1 MANLTK
7 INEPFMRMRSMTLKF
22 ALLFILFNLVACKD
36 KSVAQQDDLPEKPA
50 AAPRSEKPKLL
61 ESSKALWAMAEKDIN
76 QAVLHADA
84 LEKAINTLL
93 ERRQPQNIVD
103 ANQIWRELMHS
114 FERNAIF
121 LYLARVAPE
130 KFGVLRSYQ
139 TSLAAWPIEPG
150 YLDAFGPYPYSGLV
164 FDVDIPINE
173 VTLRGQN
180 GMTDASEASVGLYAL
195 EFILNGENHDRSAI
209 AFKPITQISEKHK
222 EAGYT
227 RINELPRNRRRE
239 LLKLQAKLLNKDM
252 QHLAEDWHSTKSE
265 SLFSRIASLPRAQQ
279 LLIFTQAAAHCIVDQ
294 MMVLSELKQ
303 QSTALDKS
311 KPSTILANNQLQAD
325 RLMHQLQGI
334 HAALSILSKELP
346 VAENLEKLEA
356 VSIELQ
362 AILKTPPANA
372 MGEPPNIEWQTAF
385 TTLKSIAQT
394 LFDLKLN

>member
-1 MANLTK
+1 
-7 INEPFMRMRSMTLKF
+7 MRSLTIKF
-22 ALLFILFNLVACKD
+22 VLPLILLTSAACNDKNVAPPI
-36 KSVAQQDDLPEKPA
+36 DLQEKPTVTVHN
-50 AAPRSEKPKLL
+50 EKPKLL
-61 ESSKALWAMAEKDIN
+61 ESSKALWSLAEKDIN

-84 LEKAINTLL
+84 LETAINTLL

-121 LYLARVAPE
+121 LYLAKVAPE

-164 FDVDIPINE
+164 FDVEVPINE

-180 GMTDASEASVGLYAL
+180 GMTDATEASVGLYAL

-209 AFKPITQISEKHK
+209 AFKPINQISEKHK
-222 EAGYT
+222 ETGYT
-227 RINELPRNRRRE
+227 NINELPRNRRRE
-239 LLKLQAKLLNKDM
+239 LLRLQAQLLNKDM
-252 QHLAEDWHSTKSE
+252 QHLAEDWRSTKTE
-265 SLFSRIASLPRAQQ
+265 SLFNRVANLPRAQQ
-279 LLIFTQAAAHCIVDQ
+279 LLVFTQAAAHCIVDQ

-303 QSTALDKS
+303 QSTAIDKP

-334 HAALSILSKELP
+334 HAVLTVLSKELP
-346 VAENLEKLEA
+346 LTESLEKLEA

-362 AILKTPPANA
+362 AILKTPPKNA
-372 MGEPPNIEWQTAF
+372 VGDSPNIEWQTAF
-385 TTLKSIAQT
+385 STLKSIAQT